1 MPALNA
7 NFFAQTFA
15 VIVLLA
21 GIMALDLSHAAAN
34 EDWRPRDEKNGVH
47 TWTKKIEGSKYH
59 AVRGETI
66 LDSTVARLVAVIND
80 AEACIEWAD
89 LCAKSFVQEQ
99 VTPREAYIYTLNDMP
114 WPVKDRE
121 VLAHVKW
128 TREGDRVEMQSKAIP
143 GRIDASKG
151 IVRIAQARAIWQFTP
166 TADGRVHAVFEIH
179 MDPNGAIPGWLLN
192 RLVLNS
198 PFNTFASLE
207 KQASK
212 EKYAGSTLPF

>member
-1 MPALNA
+1 MRKNRPGTFGQALTTIA
-7 NFFAQTFA
+7 
-15 VIVLLA
+15 LLA
-21 GIMALDLSHAAAN
+21 GIIALDLSHAAASQ
-34 EDWRPRDEKNGVH
+34 DWRPRAEKDGVQ

-66 LDSTVARLVAVIND
+66 LNSTVARLVAVIND
-80 AEACIEWAD
+80 AAACIEWAD

-99 VTPREAYIYTLNDMP
+99 VTSREAYIYTLNDMP

-128 TREGDRVEMQSKAIP
+128 MREGNRVEMQSEAIP

-151 IVRIAQARAIWQFTP
+151 IVRIAQARATWQFTP
-166 TADGRVHAVFEIH
+166 TEDGRVHAVFEIH

-198 PFNTFASLE
+198 PFNTFSSLE
-207 KQASK
+207 KQARK